1 MYAQYALL
9 TIQQQ
14 PSAGSNLKSI
24 LISNSDWTHSVII
37 QPAAACSR
45 QILCRSLSVYVHVLT
60 TFTAVPSLLSLSSS
74 DHHDAQ
80 LLNRLNRTELK
91 LDLCHSLDR
100 QTSLRL
106 LLFQRVL
113 TLFKRFLA
121 VFKEF
126 YCQYYNIFH
135 RCSAERERKT
145 ERYKYGSGSDTGREC
160 PYCPMLN
167 ISETKRFRGSCP
179 VGSP

>member
-9 TIQQQ
+9 TLQRQ

-24 LISNSDWTHSVII
+24 LISNSDWTHSVVI
-37 QPAAACSR
+37 QPAAASR

-60 TFTAVPSLLSLSSS
+60 TFTAVPSLLSLSSA

-91 LDLCHSLDR
+91 LDLCHSEVR

-113 TLFKRFLA
+113 T
-121 VFKEF
+121 V
-126 YCQYYNIFH
+126 
-135 RCSAERERKT
+135 
-145 ERYKYGSGSDTGREC
+145 
-160 PYCPMLN
+160 
-167 ISETKRFRGSCP
+167 
-179 VGSP
+179 